1 MEYNVCD
8 LIKKEFIEGYNTALN
23 NAAEWFTV
31 YLGKG
36 YTIDDWLN
44 SGMGKFFN
52 ELGE

>member
-23 NAAEWFTV
+23 DAAEWFTV
-31 YLGKG
+31 YLGKE